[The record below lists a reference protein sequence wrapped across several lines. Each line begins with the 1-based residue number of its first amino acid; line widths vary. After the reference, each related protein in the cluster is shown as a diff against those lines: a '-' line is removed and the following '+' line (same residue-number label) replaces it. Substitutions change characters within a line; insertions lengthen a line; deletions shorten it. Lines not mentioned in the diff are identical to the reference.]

1 MYKIEVIS
9 KSGWYTVQYMIG
21 KIIFGTFAVFLFGI
35 SQTNAALLYMDP
47 SSADIS
53 RGDTLKVSVRL
64 DTDEGEC
71 INVVDGV
78 INYSDN
84 IQPVDISRG
93 ASIMSMW
100 VEDPIIDTA
109 NHTITFAGGIPN
121 GYCGRIAGDPRLTNV
136 VVDLLFQ
143 SPGFVIGS
151 NSDEQTAY
159 ITFDQQTRVLLN
171 DGLGT
176 DASLSLLGTQINLSE
191 TAGGSI
197 KNQWRDI
204 VAADVIYPEEFS
216 ITLERTKNAYS
227 NDWFIVFNTTD
238 KQSGIDHYEV
248 IEESMVEAKLFNWG
262 REDAPWI
269 EVKSPYVLKDQS
281 LNSTIRVRAID
292 KAGNEYV
299 ATYVPDEAQRTIAT
313 ETKIMIAVIVAIIST
328 VFLVGIVLLVLFVRK
343 RKLNQ
348 NKLLENDIS

>member
-1 MYKIEVIS
+1 MKG
-9 KSGWYTVQYMIG
+9 KLTIG
-21 KIIFGTFAVFLFGI
+21 LFAVFILG
-35 SQTNAALLYMDP
+35 AAQAQAATLYMDP
-47 SSADIS
+47 NHAELS

-71 INVVDGV
+71 VNVVDAV

-100 VEDPIIDTA
+100 VEEPVIDHS
-109 NHTITFAGGIPN
+109 NKTITFAGGIPN

-151 NSDEQTAY
+151 SGDTNKAEVIFNKQT
-159 ITFDQQTRVLLN
+159 QVLLN

-176 DASLSLLGTQINLSE
+176 SAPVSLLGASIELSK
-191 TAGGSI
+191 TPGSSV
-197 KNQWRDI
+197 NNEWGDI
-204 VAADVIYPEEFS
+204 VNADNIYPEDFS

-227 NDWFIVFNTTD
+227 SDWFIVFNTTD

-248 IEESMVEAKLFNWG
+248 IEESMTEASLFNWG
-262 REDAPWI
+262 REDAPWK
-269 EVKSPYVLKDQS
+269 EVRSPYVLKDQT

-299 ATYVPDEAQRTIAT
+299 ATYVPEEAQRTMAS
-313 ETKIMIAVIVAIIST
+313 EVKIMITTIATVIIIF
-328 VFLVGIVLLVLFVRK
+328 FLSGIIYIVLLMRRRK
-343 RKLNQ
+343 KRVV
-348 NKLLENDIS
+348 ENDDVEEELELEE